1 MTVDMNNP
9 QEIMKEIERL
19 YARIKVLSKA
29 LRKLVM

>member
-1 MTVDMNNP
+1 MAVDMTNP
-9 QEIMKEIERL
+9 QEIMKEIEKL

>member
-1 MTVDMNNP
+1 MNIDMNDK
-9 QEIMKEIERL
+9 EALMKEIERL